1 MLYYCFSAYC
11 SLYRAIAINMEQ
23 MLNQHKKAIFK
34 GNTTQSEILEIFGA
48 PNLVSKNKSNN
59 EVWSYNKMSVVNK
72 QGGTD
77 FLFGARASQSSSTQ
91 SFDLIIT
98 FDSNDIVSDYSVIS
112 TSY

>member
-1 MLYYCFSAYC
+1 MTL
-11 SLYRAIAINMEQ
+11 SLIEDLAILSMFHRLCKLSLIVPDLADYT
-23 MLNQHKKAIFK
+23 KKA
-34 GNTTQSEILEIFGA
+34 
-48 PNLVSKNKSNN
+48 
-59 EVWSYNKMSVVNK
+59 WSYNKMSVVNK

>member
-1 MLYYCFSAYC
+1 
-11 SLYRAIAINMEQ
+11 
-23 MLNQHKKAIFK
+23 MLNQHKKQSYFRSRKIK
-34 GNTTQSEILEIFGA
+34 NHQRKYNTIRDFR
-48 PNLVSKNKSNN
+48 NLRGSQFSLQNKSNN